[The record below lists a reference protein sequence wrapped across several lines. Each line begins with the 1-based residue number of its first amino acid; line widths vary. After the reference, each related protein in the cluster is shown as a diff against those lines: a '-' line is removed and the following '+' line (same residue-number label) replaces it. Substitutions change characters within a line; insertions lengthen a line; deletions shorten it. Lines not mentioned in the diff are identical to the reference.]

1 MREYNSSANSYACMI
16 TIDLNDPNQAL
27 PSKHS
32 SNMTDYYTFLALS
45 RCCLSMAR
53 MKKSE
58 WAMVCPY
65 SYVSYTMILSFFDV
79 GDRGLTSLGT
89 IRPADD
95 GHDVSWTTLRSHRST
110 PLPPAG
116 CSHCFICS
124 SYVLHAFPVA
134 EMRRLPTSASL
145 PAKGL
150 SNCWISTLNLPHFPL
165 LLFVT
170 CFIKQ
175 NQEDIRH
182 FSLTT
187 QMICTGLQWANK
199 IFLIKIISSRPIN
212 SW

>member
-1 MREYNSSANSYACMI
+1 MLAWSQSTWMTQTRPYRVSTPAIWLTTTPSS
-16 TIDLNDPNQAL
+16 
-27 PSKHS
+27 PSR
-32 SNMTDYYTFLALS
+32 DAAYRWLEW
-45 RCCLSMAR
+45 
-53 MKKSE
+53 KKGE